1 MPIPVTDSQYSMLHT
16 GTITDTQY
24 SILRAVTVKGTQ
36 EGMLHTDADTGCLP
50 PSFCNPI
57 YLFLDDKS
65 PEIMN

>member
-1 MPIPVTDSQYSMLHT
+1 MAIPVTDSQYSMLHT

-50 PSFCNPI
+50 
-57 YLFLDDKS
+57 FLVL
-65 PEIMN
+65 